1 MTSQHFL
8 IFTGETASLICK
20 ARGVPNV
27 TFHWARGSGGQRLSL
42 GSKYQVKNVQVDP
55 LNFRSELLIHNV
67 SSVDYGGYE
76 CIARNSEGTTHS
88 TIDLDV
94 KSRPGMIS
102 TARDLLISLL
112 PNHTWYK
119 NTVVV
124 KLSKSPI
131 MVFDLKWPKRARNS

>member
-1 MTSQHFL
+1 MYEVTSNTNWPRNDLNDLKMTSKWINQKFF
-8 IFTGETASLICK
+8 IGETARLICN

-42 GSKYQVKNVQVDP
+42 GSKFQVKNAQVDP

-94 KSRPGMIS
+94 KSRPG
-102 TARDLLISLL
+102 
-112 PNHTWYK
+112 
-119 NTVVV
+119 
-124 KLSKSPI
+124 KSH
-131 MVFDLKWPKRARNS
+131 VTC